1 MQMRVTEM
9 SELTPFC
16 PLNVLCGL
24 TGQEKPL
31 EEDKSTHSS
40 ILACRTP
47 WTEDPGGLQFTG
59 SQRVKHTWN
68 NLACMQGMQGK
79 LFIVMKRQRNLNV
92 CTTNNRTSKWIKPN
106 LTKRRNRGVYN
117 DVKGRESN
125 TCFSIIEQANKKS
138 VGIHNLGADSR

>member
-1 MQMRVTEM
+1 MGRSLNMQMRVTEM

-40 ILACRTP
+40 ILACRIP

-59 SQRVKHTWN
+59 SQRVKHT
-68 NLACMQGMQGK
+68 
-79 LFIVMKRQRNLNV
+79 
-92 CTTNNRTSKWIKPN
+92 
-106 LTKRRNRGVYN
+106 
-117 DVKGRESN
+117 
-125 TCFSIIEQANKKS
+125 
-138 VGIHNLGADSR
+138 